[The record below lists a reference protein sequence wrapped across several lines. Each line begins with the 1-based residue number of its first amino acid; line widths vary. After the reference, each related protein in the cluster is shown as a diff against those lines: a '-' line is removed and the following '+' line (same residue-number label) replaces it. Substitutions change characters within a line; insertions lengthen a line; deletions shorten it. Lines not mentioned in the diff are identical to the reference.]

1 MKGQTSSKIELRKM
15 LLAMVIPASFMFL
28 AWMVFALEKSL
39 HISFSEFGLRPADF
53 KLWYG
58 ILTMPFLHGSLEHIL
73 ANTGSFL
80 ILGSMLFYFHNDRA
94 ILLFILSY
102 FFSGILTW
110 LIGRESVHIGASAMI
125 YAFAGYLFTAG
136 LIGRNIRRMAV
147 TLIIVFLYGSMV
159 WGMLPINERISWE
172 GHLSGFITGLV
183 LALIFTPPAPPTFSE
198 EDDEL
203 DNEED
208 RYWEIDE
215 NKDKDKYLN

>member
-39 HISFSEFGLRPADF
+39 HISFSEFGLRPRDF
-53 KLWYG
+53 KQWYG

-102 FFSGILTW
+102 F
-110 LIGRESVHIGASAMI
+110 
-125 YAFAGYLFTAG
+125 
-136 LIGRNIRRMAV
+136 
-147 TLIIVFLYGSMV
+147 
-159 WGMLPINERISWE
+159 
-172 GHLSGFITGLV
+172 
-183 LALIFTPPAPPTFSE
+183 
-198 EDDEL
+198 
-203 DNEED
+203 
-208 RYWEIDE
+208 
-215 NKDKDKYLN
+215 

>member
-28 AWMVFALEKSL
+28 AWMVFILEKSL
-39 HISFSEFGLRPADF
+39 HISFSEFGLRPRDF
-53 KLWYG
+53 KQWYG

-80 ILGSMLFYFHNDRA
+80 ILGAMLFYFHNDKA

-110 LIGRESVHIGASAMI
+110 LIGRESIHIGASAMI

-172 GHLSGFITGLV
+172 GHLSGFITGLI
-183 LALIFTPPAPPTFSE
+183 LALIFTPPAPPTFPE
-198 EDDEL
+198 EDEL

-215 NKDKDKYLN
+215 NNDKDKFLN

>member
-1 MKGQTSSKIELRKM
+1 
-15 LLAMVIPASFMFL
+15 
-28 AWMVFALEKSL
+28 
-39 HISFSEFGLRPADF
+39 
-53 KLWYG
+53 
-58 ILTMPFLHGSLEHIL
+58 
-73 ANTGSFL
+73 
-80 ILGSMLFYFHNDRA
+80 
-94 ILLFILSY
+94 
-102 FFSGILTW
+102 
-110 LIGRESVHIGASAMI
+110 MI
-125 YAFAGYLFTAG
+125 YAFVICLLSG